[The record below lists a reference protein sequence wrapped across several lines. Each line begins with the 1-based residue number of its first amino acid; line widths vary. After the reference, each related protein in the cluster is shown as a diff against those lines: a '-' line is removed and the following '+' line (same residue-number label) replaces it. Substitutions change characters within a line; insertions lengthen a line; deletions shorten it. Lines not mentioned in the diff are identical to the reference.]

1 MTQQAT
7 AFRPGNAGAVTL
19 HYILDPLCGWCYA
32 VAPLVQAAHQ
42 VLPIQLHAGGMM
54 AGPNRRPVTPQL
66 RQMVEPHDRRIA
78 QLSGQLFG
86 DAYHNDLLRDESA
99 VFDSEPPITGMLA
112 ADEIAGRG
120 LDLLARM
127 QTAHYVEGRRIADP
141 AVLRA
146 LTLDIGLDGPAF
158 DAAYA
163 AQQGEPTWAHIHA
176 SRELLARVSGAGFP
190 TLVLESEGRHEVVDI
205 MGYLGQPSAWLER
218 LAELSRSGS

>member
-1 MTQQAT
+1 MSEQTT
-7 AFRPGNAGAVTL
+7 SSRPGTSGAVTL

-78 QLSGQLFG
+78 QLSGQPFG
-86 DAYHNDLLRDESA
+86 EAYRDGLLCDQSA
-99 VFDSEPPITGMLA
+99 VFDSEPPITAILA
-112 ADEIAGRG
+112 ADELAGRG
-120 LDLLARM
+120 LDLLARI

-141 AVLRA
+141 AVLRILA
-146 LTLDIGLDGPAF
+146 RDIGLDGPTF

-163 AQQGEPTWAHIHA
+163 AQQGEPTQAHIRA
-176 SRELLARVSGAGFP
+176 SRELLACVNGAGFP
-190 TLVLESEGRHEVVDI
+190 TLVLEREGRHEVVDI
-205 MGYLGQPSAWLER
+205 MGYLGQPSAWRSHLTKV
-218 LAELSRSGS
+218 SRSGS